1 MLGDNMN
8 NIVNIKNLKI
18 GINTKKKSIKFVN
31 GVNMDIYRNQIVGL
45 VGESGCGKSMTALSI
60 IQLLSSPV
68 KILGGSIEF
77 DGIELTKLGKKE
89 MGNIRG
95 KDISIIFQEPMAA
108 LNPLHRVG
116 DQVKEVLKIH
126 LNIDSKE
133 AKKKVIEIFEAV
145 GIPEPEKRYN
155 DYPHQLSGG
164 LNQRIVIAIAIIL
177 KPKLIIA
184 DEPTTAL
191 DVTIQA
197 QILELMKKLR
207 NTMDS
212 SILLITHDLAVVCE
226 TCDYVYVMYSGQIV
240 ERASVYD
247 LFRNPKHPYTKALID
262 SIPQVCRKKDELFT
276 IPGRVPDFS
285 DVPQGCRF
293 YPRCSCAMDI
303 CKSKKPELY
312 YIEDNHEVRCFLYKN
327 RNENNE

>member
-1 MLGDNMN
+1 MN
-8 NIVNIKNLKI
+8 SVLNIKNLRI
-18 GINTKKKSIKFVN
+18 GIDTRKKFIEFVN
-31 GVNMDIYRNQIVGL
+31 GVDIDIHRNQIVGL

-60 IQLLSSPV
+60 TQLLSSPV
-68 KILGGSIEF
+68 KILGGSIEL
-77 DGIELTKLGKKE
+77 DGMELTKLNEKE
-89 MGNIRG
+89 MQNVRG
-95 KDISIIFQEPMAA
+95 KDISIIFQEPVRA

-116 DQVKEVLKIH
+116 EQVKEVLKIH
-126 LNIDSKE
+126 SNIDPKE
-133 AKKKVIEIFEAV
+133 AKNKVIEIFKAV

-164 LNQRIVIAIAIIL
+164 LNQRIMIAIAIIL

-197 QILELMKKLR
+197 QILELMKGLR
-207 NTMDS
+207 DTMDS

-240 ERASVYD
+240 EKALVYD

-262 SIPQVCRKKDELFT
+262 SVPQVYKKMDKLFA

-285 DVPQGCRF
+285 DVPEGCRF
-293 YPRCSCAMDI
+293 YPRCSYAMDI

-312 YIEDNHEVRCFLYKN
+312 CVEDNHEARCFLYCKGN
-327 RNENNE
+327 DNNE

>member
-1 MLGDNMN
+1 MN
-8 NIVNIKNLKI
+8 NILNIKNLRV
-18 GINTKKKSIKFVN
+18 GIDTKKKFTEFVN
-31 GVNMDIYRNQIVGL
+31 DVDINIYRNQIVGL

-60 IQLLSSPV
+60 IRLLSPPV
-68 KILGGSIEF
+68 KILGGSIEL
-77 DGIELTKLGKKE
+77 DGIELTKLEKKE
-89 MGNIRG
+89 MQDIRG
-95 KDISIIFQEPMAA
+95 KNISIIFQEPMRA

-116 DQVKEVLKIH
+116 NQVKEVLKIH
-126 LNIDSKE
+126 SNLDSKE
-133 AKKKVIEIFEAV
+133 AKNKVIEIFKAV
-145 GIPEPEKRYN
+145 GIPEPRNRYN
-155 DYPHQLSGG
+155 DYPYQLSGG
-164 LNQRIVIAIAIIL
+164 LNQRIMIAIAIIL

-197 QILELMKKLR
+197 QILELMKDLR

-247 LFRNPKHPYTKALID
+247 LFRNPKHPYTRALMD
-262 SIPQVCRKKDELFT
+262 SVPQVEKRMDKLFA

-285 DVPQGCRF
+285 NIPKGCRF
-293 YPRCSCAMDI
+293 YPRCSYAMDI

-312 YIEDNHEVRCFLYKN
+312 RVEDSHESRCFLYC
-327 RNENNE
+327 EGS